1 MSSSVSSASFEEQ
14 EERWEPGQLAVQQ
27 APLPAVPGVSIYF
40 YMLNF
45 ETDGLPYGHA
55 TRD

>member
-1 MSSSVSSASFEEQ
+1 MSSSVSSNDFEEQ

-27 APLPAVPGVSIYF
+27 APLPEVSIYF